1 MAGVRFLAIAV
12 GAAYGSTT
20 EVQQDVEWHGVEN
33 QVSILAQSARA
44 QNQSLGSLGVALI
57 SSMGTT
63 APNPKPF
70 EGGPLLFWKL
80 QAEAFLATSGLPFA
94 VIKPCGLADGAVGAA
109 RLVAGHDDYLLT
121 APAHKVNG
129 VSAIARA
136 DVARVLLRALTTG
149 AWRLASLRFDLCAAT
164 TGAPTAPTADALD
177 HVLTSAQWPW
187 AR

>member
-1 MAGVRFLAIAV
+1 MVSSDAKSEASSFLFFRAWTDEGVLVR
-12 GAAYGSTT
+12 
-20 EVQQDVEWHGVEN
+20 
-33 QVSILAQSARA
+33 
-44 QNQSLGSLGVALI
+44 
-57 SSMGTT
+57 
-63 APNPKPF
+63 
-70 EGGPLLFWKL
+70 GGL
-80 QAEAFLATSGLPFA
+80 Q
-94 VIKPCGLADGAVGAA
+94 
-109 RLVAGHDDYLLT
+109 
-121 APAHKVNG
+121 VNG

>member
-1 MAGVRFLAIAV
+1 MFFLFLFLFF
-12 GAAYGSTT
+12 
-20 EVQQDVEWHGVEN
+20 

-70 EGGPLLFWKL
+70 AGGPLLFWKL

-121 APAHKVNG
+121 APAHKVHLH
-129 VSAIARA
+129 A
-136 DVARVLLRALTTG
+136 
-149 AWRLASLRFDLCAAT
+149 
-164 TGAPTAPTADALD
+164 
-177 HVLTSAQWPW
+177 
-187 AR
+187 